1 MFLLTI
7 VSVCSGL
14 YTVIVNEE
22 PPFSMC
28 SVPPA
33 GYEVDLIRSALNLYG
48 WRQSEHYDLV
58 CSSANTTY
66 SARIG
71 RVQMNP
77 YKLTQ
82 GYSYSYPTYNLQLG
96 ILAYSSISASTYK
109 FLSIFSVELWIFIP
123 SFSVLVI
130 ILLSIFEHF
139 EHLSFANF
147 FKGFKI
153 ISWISFSS
161 VFLAEQSHSYR
172 LPSKLVMVTY
182 LIFCLFVTCLYFAG
196 CMIFTFEG
204 VKLID
209 FPEKLEKMRYTTYSS
224 YLDYT
229 ATYGGFF
236 VDVDITST
244 NIEEKI
250 SKLENQDI
258 DAIVMEYDTVTKV
271 AKHKCDY
278 AVTSLPFNSF
288 FYAVEIQPEVDDE
301 LKSAIDLGLTQLINE
316 FDIES
321 LKNAYFYEDS
331 ICNSQLKSVSGVSM
345 YQMID
350 IFGVYGIICLCVFFL
365 RQLCKTRLL
374 LKERNKHIAKIRNI
388 ISNPESKITKIMQN
402 QIRLQ
407 DEEFFNLLQKIEGNL
422 SRSSKMQEKIFSFI
436 RNNQI
441 KNR

>member
-1 MFLLTI
+1 MFLFTFVTI
-7 VSVCSGL
+7 CSGL
-14 YTVIVNEE
+14 YTIIVNEE
-22 PPFSMC
+22 PPFSIC
-28 SVPPA
+28 SIPPA

-48 WRQSEHYDLV
+48 WRESEHYKLV
-58 CSSANTTY
+58 CSSTNTTY

-77 YKLTQ
+77 YIYSQ
-82 GYSYSYPTYNLQLG
+82 GFSYSYPTYNLQLG

-109 FLSIFSVELWIFIP
+109 FLNIFSVELWVFIP
-123 SFSVLVI
+123 TFSVLVI

-139 EHLSFANF
+139 EHFTFANW
-147 FKGFKI
+147 FKNFQI
-153 ISWISFSS
+153 VSWISFSS

-172 LPSKLVMVTY
+172 LPSKFVMVAY
-182 LIFCLFVTCLYFAG
+182 LVFCLFVMCLYLAG

-209 FPEKLEKMRYTTYSS
+209 FPEKLENMRYTTYSA

-236 VDVDITST
+236 VDVDITSS
-244 NIEEKI
+244 NIEDKI
-250 SKLENQDI
+250 SKLENKDI

-278 AVTSLPFNSF
+278 AVTSQPFNSI
-288 FYAVEIQPEVDDE
+288 FYAVEIQPGVDDE
-301 LKSAIDLGLTQLINE
+301 LKTVIDLGLTQLVSQ

-331 ICNSQLKSVSGVSM
+331 VCSSKLNSVSGVSM
-345 YQMID
+345 YEMID
-350 IFGVYGIICLCVFFL
+350 IFGVYGIICLCVFIL
-365 RQLCKTRLL
+365 RQLCTTRLL

-402 QIRLQ
+402 QIRQQ
-407 DEEFFNLLQKIEGNL
+407 DEEFFTLLQKVENNL
-422 SRSSKMQEKIFSFI
+422 SRSSKIQEKILSFI
-436 RNNQI
+436 RNNQV